1 MEEYM
6 SNHKQ
11 MFQDAIQDTLSELYC
26 VHHTNVELET
36 TEVTSTQKVPWSNEQ
51 IKVYHDVEYCPECF
65 RQHEEGKLFKHD
77 IKNKPLF
84 TNIKRSKYA
93 KQ

>member
-6 SNHKQ
+6 SNHKE
-11 MFQDAIQDTLSELYC
+11 MFNDAIRDTLSELYC
-26 VHHTNVELET
+26 IHHIDVELET
-36 TEVTSTQKVPWSNEQ
+36 TEVTSTQKVPWSDE
-51 IKVYHDVEYCPECF
+51 
-65 RQHEEGKLFKHD
+65 
-77 IKNKPLF
+77 PLF